1 MEGIKIILIIAV
13 IIAGIAGIVFIKKKD
28 NTGIV
33 MTGYIV
39 ALIAALAAVLAIP
52 LPPGPGPE
60 TDSTISSDPVTETVA
75 NTSVVTESTA
85 SNEDIED
92 IVHCHAETEGLVRVY
107 DTFTDYKNNRR
118 NKVLYMGYDGSPSSI
133 TIHVNGHYTNISF
146 DFYAVEGI
154 DPEDM
159 ARLTFTA
166 DNNPS
171 AIHEYAAIPKYNPSG
186 SFDEDIT
193 GINEVIITF
202 RSSGT
207 PNEGHPC
214 AILIDNLVLQ

>member
-1 MEGIKIILIIAV
+1 MEGIKIILIIAI

-85 SNEDIED
+85 SNDDIED
-92 IVHCHAETEGLVRVY
+92 IVHCQAETEW
-107 DTFTDYKNNRR
+107 
-118 NKVLYMGYDGSPSSI
+118 
-133 TIHVNGHYTNISF
+133 
-146 DFYAVEGI
+146 
-154 DPEDM
+154 
-159 ARLTFTA
+159 
-166 DNNPS
+166 
-171 AIHEYAAIPKYNPSG
+171 
-186 SFDEDIT
+186 
-193 GINEVIITF
+193 
-202 RSSGT
+202 
-207 PNEGHPC
+207 
-214 AILIDNLVLQ
+214 